1 MSTMRLITSRS
12 TGGPPAAAPPPA
24 TAAPPVTVPAATA
37 AAAGTD
43 DLDARLSSSLRTR
56 QRILRALVFGFV
68 VLPAVLLL
76 VKHGLAGRGLFLVPA
91 TAVIVVLTDRVV
103 LTRYPGAQWP
113 FRWAPGLLV
122 LTVALAAGLFAV
134 GHMNWLT
141 PLAVAAAGVGR
152 SIARP
157 RTAMLCVAGCAALAV
172 GIGVSQHLQLSE
184 IIVAGAV
191 CSLAGLLAHS
201 AERRN
206 VLLTRLNETRA
217 ELARMAVAEE
227 RLRIA
232 RDLHDLLGHSLSLI
246 ALKAEL
252 AGRLLAP
259 DPQRAAREISE
270 LETVARRSLTEVR
283 QAVSGYRQPGLAAEL
298 TAGRQMLLAAGV
310 DCRLDVPG
318 AYSFPPEIDALLAWT
333 VREGTTNIVRH
344 ARAAH
349 AAIRIEVTGD
359 VVYAELADDGT
370 GPPPAPAAGIA
381 PPPSRAS
388 GTPAGHVPGCGL
400 AGLTERVARLR
411 GTLLAGAGEQGGF
424 RLRVSVPLAGVAGR
438 GPAGPAAISAEPSS

>member
-1 MSTMRLITSRS
+1 MSTMRQITSRR
-12 TGGPPAAAPPPA
+12 TGDPPIVAPPPVA
-24 TAAPPVTVPAATA
+24 AAPPVTVASAATPA
-37 AAAGTD
+37 E
-43 DLDARLSSSLRTR
+43 DLQDRVSASLRTR
-56 QRILRALVFGFV
+56 RQALRILVLGFV
-68 VLPAVLLL
+68 VLPAALLL
-76 VKHGLAGRGLFLVPA
+76 AKHGLAGRGVFLIPA
-91 TAVIVVLTDRVV
+91 TAVFVVLVDRVV
-103 LTRYPGAQWP
+103 LIQYPGTGWP
-113 FRWAPGLLV
+113 SRWTPYLLI

-134 GHMNWLT
+134 GQMNWLT
-141 PLAVAAAGVGR
+141 PFAVATAAVGR
-152 SIARP
+152 LTASARAALL
-157 RTAMLCVAGCAALAV
+157 RVAGCSALAA
-172 GIGVSQHLQLSE
+172 GIGVSQHLELAN
-184 IIVAGAV
+184 IIIAAAV
-191 CSLAGLLAHS
+191 PALAGLLAYN

-206 VLLTRLNETRA
+206 ILISRLNETRA

-283 QAVSGYRQPGLAAEL
+283 QAVTGYRQPGLAAEL

-318 AYSFPPEIDALLAWT
+318 AYSFPPAIDALLAWT

-344 ARAAH
+344 ARARH

-359 VVYAELADDGT
+359 LVYAELADDGT
-370 GPPPAPAAGIA
+370 GPARRPAAGPA
-381 PPPSRAS
+381 PPPSRP
-388 GTPAGHVPGCGL
+388 GRLPPDPAPGCGL
-400 AGLTERVARLR
+400 AGLTERAARLG

-424 RLRVSVPLAGVAGR
+424 RLRVSVPLAGAGIAGDPS
-438 GPAGPAAISAEPSS
+438 GPPAIPEEPS